1 MELHDICSGCGRH
14 PGVCMCSVSIG
25 AIGGEG
31 AQINR
36 PNPTNMAQKLRIIA
50 RDAQHQENQIKTQRL
65 ADQLRW
71 RATQAAKTGKLSLSI
86 WLSELGISKP
96 VGTVIAEELERD
108 GFKCSITTE
117 TVAYYSNTDWD
128 DDDLLFISW
137 E

>member
-1 MELHDICSGCGRH
+1 MELHDICDGCSQH
-14 PGVCMCSVSIG
+14 PAHCVCSVSIG
-25 AIGGEG
+25 PERASSH
-31 AQINR
+31 R
-36 PNPTNMAQKLRIIA
+36 PRPAKMADKLRIIA
-50 RDAQHQENQIKTQRL
+50 RDAQHKEIQVKTQRL